1 VGGKAIKV
9 SEEVYYRLRELAER
23 HGFSTM
29 SDVVEWLLDGH
40 QEGNLHGNHSVRGV
54 ENTVEKRLAGKC
66 GCKLD
71 VSDFFVSWLRSV
83 QAQLVEAG
91 VKAGVVGFDYLINE
105 LGPEG
110 ILDAMAYGFTTI
122 KASQD
127 YLLHIITEGLKGLWE
142 QARKMKP

>member
-9 SEEVYYRLRELAER
+9 SEEVYEKLRELAKR
-23 HGFSTM
+23 RGFSTM
-29 SDVVEWLLDGH
+29 GEVVKWLLDGC
-40 QEGNLHGNHSVRGV
+40 QEGNLHGNHLV
-54 ENTVEKRLAGKC
+54 EDAVEKRLAGKC

-91 VKAGVVGFDYLINE
+91 AKAGVVGFDYLINE

-127 YLLHIITEGLKGLWE
+127 YLLHIIAEGLKGLWG